1 MHFFQIVLSNVD
13 KGKAWEK
20 KANNDTGN
28 IKNEDYYEM
37 SFNL

>member
-1 MHFFQIVLSNVD
+1 MSRCGQR
-13 KGKAWEK
+13 KAWEK

-37 SFNL
+37 SFNQ